1 MTKTKKHQTNLIISL
16 PTFRGANRVPLTKL
30 FVDGKEQKAKYKF
43 PTYWDSK
50 IIQWNTLED
59 LFFQIKPIIE
69 GGTKENFYT
78 AMMYGE
84 FDQEQKHPQGF
95 LRRKREGKVVDVARS
110 YFILDIETD
119 SFDYD
124 DINDDLH
131 KIRKWLVEQYDW
143 IKDDTGMILH
153 FSPSACLV
161 DSNGRRTPKGKQIR
175 VRAILE
181 TSEALK
187 EEQREDLLHP
197 FVKHTGEGADFDNH
211 IDNATHQFDR
221 IMFMAPPILE
231 NTTRKIQSDICILH
245 RGNPVDTSLLR
256 WHSSKVGGDAD
267 TSNSVPSSFFN
278 YDGRVISKSKYI
290 KTTPT
295 EEIYEKIGDKNR
307 WRGIYEMLWSA
318 YVDKNVAFW
327 RNKLLSDKAKLGT
340 DRDAK
345 DIDGVIEYI
354 EREHSR
360 SFNIPDNKKEN
371 HTQIDIEEYLL
382 KDWEELHDKT
392 IVWKDKGVILQKLY
406 EGAGKTKSLKQLREQ
421 FPDKSFLYIA
431 PNTKPV
437 ITTCKDLGLTSYE
450 GLKEDI
456 ADVSSQGQPIH
467 SSLGICYPSLMH
479 MEGSTPGTMKDVKW
493 DIVVMDE
500 IEQLLIF
507 GVDGGGCIVNPE
519 FNNGILR
526 QLVEKADLV
535 VGMDARL
542 SNLSLQALE
551 TWRVEDDV
559 FDIYTQSKVKPWN
572 NKKFTIV
579 DSTEMTMNYIREA
592 VSKGKK
598 VAVVS
603 ELDRSGRGLT
613 LQTGMKFIEEATG
626 KKGWCVDQN
635 NKGSDESN
643 RYINELGKWTDE
655 GLWEMGELEKDL
667 KDGTISHMWAS
678 PVLQS
683 AWSYQSEECPF
694 DLVVGLYP
702 NSVLTAP
709 NIVQHISRFRTSTEF
724 VMYVNQQKR
733 FRLYDIYQKMYPP
746 TGNNNDIDLG
756 LGEFNQRHALH
767 DYWENI
773 QKQNRQAHLI
783 EIIEARGGTIKYDYT
798 KITEENKE
806 LSAWLK
812 ENHAKAWKFLRSQ
825 RAFNIAKK
833 YRSFEN

>member
-1 MTKTKKHQTNLIISL
+1 MQKRHQINIITAQPNEKGFRAKTTKSFIL
-16 PTFRGANRVPLTKL
+16 
-30 FVDGKEQKAKYKF
+30 GKEDKSYFPKYWKQ
-43 PTYWDSK
+43 K
-50 IIQWNTLED
+50 IIEWDDLEELYKTLEPYLKGTHPEAYYSCLMHGQFIPGTED
-59 LFFQIKPIIE
+59 IYGNRRQNINIE
-69 GGTKENFYT
+69 DTPHNY
-78 AMMYGE
+78 
-84 FDQEQKHPQGF
+84 
-95 LRRKREGKVVDVARS
+95 L
-110 YFILDIETD
+110 ILDIETD
-119 SFDYD
+119 SPEYEELCL
-124 DINDDLH
+124 DLTKVRH
-131 KIRKWLVEQYDW
+131 WMEATYPW
-143 IKDDTGMILH
+143 ITEDTGMILYQTA
-153 FSPSACLV
+153 SAGVL
-161 DSNGRRTPKGKQIR
+161 RTDGTEKHKQIR
-175 VRAILE
+175 VRAIME
-181 TSEALK
+181 ITSEIPLNESMRK
-187 EEQREDLLHP
+187 HLLRP
-197 FVKHTGEGADFDNH
+197 YMKLPGKDFHRH
-211 IDNATHQFDR
+211 IDNATHQKARVFY
-221 IMFMAPPILE
+221 MAPPLLT
-231 NTTRKIQSDICILH
+231 NTKRLINSDDICRLRKGKPIEFESLRDFDIGLPSDEQTE
-245 RGNPVDTSLLR
+245 RGVKPSGVSSSASSSDTPNRLMKQKPPI
-256 WHSSKVGGDAD
+256 WHWNRIQEGARYE
-267 TSNSVPSSFFN
+267 NIFN
-278 YDGRVISKSKYI
+278 VLGSAHFRD
-290 KTTPT
+290 
-295 EEIYEKIGDKNR
+295 EIWI
-307 WRGIYEMLWSA
+307 
-318 YVDKNVAFW
+318 W
-327 RNKLLSDKAKLGT
+327 RNKLLKEPSKLGDRGTYEIDTMIKWIEEHIPKDLEKPT
-340 DRDAK
+340 DK
-345 DIDGVIEYI
+345 L
-354 EREHSR
+354 HNH
-360 SFNIPDNKKEN
+360 NIL
-371 HTQIDIEEYLL
+371 DIEEYRL
-382 KDWEELHDKT
+382 DKWQEKTKNT
-392 IVWKDKGVILQKLY
+392 IAWKDKGVILQKLY

-421 FPDKSFLYIA
+421 FSDKSFLYIA

-643 RYINELGKWTDE
+643 RYINELGKWTEE

-806 LSAWLK
+806 LSVWLK